1 MNINYAL
8 RKITETEFRFN
19 YDFDYSSFDPKE
31 LGFQLGQ
38 NIKAELN
45 ESLLKVSFTVIY
57 IYSDNE
63 IELARNS
70 VCLDFYLD
78 PINDVI
84 KLDEND
90 NVITGQEDL
99 IDTFLNIT
107 IGTLRG
113 IMMKNLKN
121 TPLEQYYL
129 PLIPRKFFQKLR
141 KES

>member
-19 YDFDYSSFDPKE
+19 YDFDYRSFDPKE

-45 ESLLKVSFTVIY
+45 ENLLKVSFTVVY